1 MRAVAVLNR
10 DGGTLKTTDLDA
22 YAETLTAA
30 FEEAGRSLEC
40 RQVAGQNLI
49 EALEDAAGDR
59 TVELIVAGGGDGTI
73 SAAARIAWQ
82 AEKAL
87 GVLPAGTMNLF
98 ARALGIPLDLETAAT
113 ALANA
118 PISRSDLATANGEV
132 FVHQF
137 SVGMQPRVVRDR
149 EAAEYYSRA
158 GKMLASLRAIAAM
171 FRRPPSFPAH
181 IVADDHD
188 EEGRY
193 SLVVVA
199 NNLYGESHM
208 PYPDTLKGGVLGIG
222 RAPVLPP
229 SANLRMIADL
239 AAGEW
244 RRNDDFEM
252 HPARSVSL
260 HFPRLKH
267 DAHATVDGE
276 LVPLKETVELKI
288 HPGALKV
295 LKP

>member
-22 YAETLTAA
+22 YAETLSAA

-40 RQVAGQNLI
+40 RQVAGKNLI
-49 EALEDAAGDR
+49 EALEDAAADSA
-59 TVELIVAGGGDGTI
+59 VELIVAGGGDGTI

-82 AEKAL
+82 ADKTL

-98 ARALGIPLDLETAAT
+98 ARTLGIPLDLDMAAR

-149 EAAEYYSRA
+149 NAADYYSRA
-158 GKMLASLRAIAAM
+158 GKMLASLRAIMAM
-171 FRRPPSFPAH
+171 FRRPPSFHAR
-181 IVADDHD
+181 IVTEGDE

-208 PYPDTLKGGVLGIG
+208 PYPDTVEGGVLGVG
-222 RAPVLPP
+222 RAPVLSPA
-229 SANLRMIADL
+229 ANLKLIADL
-239 AAGEW
+239 AVGEW
-244 RRNDDFEM
+244 RRNEDFDM
-252 HPARSVSL
+252 HPARSVVL
-260 HFPRLKH
+260 HFPRLKRGK
-267 DAHATVDGE
+267 HATIDGE
-276 LVPLKETVELKI
+276 LISLKETVELQI

>member
-10 DGGTLKTTDLDA
+10 DGGTLKTTDLNA

-40 RQVAGQNLI
+40 RQVAGRDLI

-59 TVELIVAGGGDGTI
+59 AVELIVAGGGDGTI

-82 AEKAL
+82 ADKAL

-98 ARALGIPLDLETAAT
+98 ARALGIPLDLETAAI
-113 ALANA
+113 ALAKA
-118 PISRSDLATANGEV
+118 PISTSDLATANGEV

-149 EAAEYYSRA
+149 EAADYYSRM

-171 FRRPPSFPAH
+171 FQRPPSFPAR
-181 IVADDHD
+181 IVIDDTE

-208 PYPDTLKGGVLGIG
+208 PYPDTLEGGVLGIG

-244 RRNDDFEM
+244 RRNDDFDM

-260 HFPRLKH
+260 HFPRLTH

>member
-10 DGGTLKTTDLDA
+10 DGGTLKTTDLDV
-22 YAETLTAA
+22 YAETLTMA
-30 FEEAGRSLEC
+30 FEAAGRSLEC
-40 RQVAGQNLI
+40 RQVAGPDILD
-49 EALEDAAGDR
+49 ALEDAAADSA
-59 TVELIVAGGGDGTI
+59 VELIVAGGGDGTI

-82 AEKAL
+82 ADKAL

-98 ARALGIPLDLETAAT
+98 ARALGIPLDLETAAK

-118 PISRSDLATANGEV
+118 SIRRSDLATANGEV

-149 EAAEYYSRA
+149 NAADYYSRA

-171 FRRPPSFPAH
+171 FRRPPSFAAR
-181 IVADDHD
+181 IVTDDHE

-208 PYPDTLKGGVLGIG
+208 PYPDTLEGGVLGIG
-222 RAPVLPP
+222 RAPVLPS
-229 SANLRMIADL
+229 SANLKLIVDL
-239 AAGEW
+239 VAGEW
-244 RRNDDFEM
+244 RRNEDFEM
-252 HPARSVSL
+252 HPARSVLL
-260 HFPRLKH
+260 HFPGLKH
-267 DAHATVDGE
+267 DAHATIDGE
-276 LVPLKETVELKI
+276 LVSLKETVELKI